1 MVTEGTYEVD
11 VLPDKWTAVTRD
23 HKYAAHFE
31 HSIAVTKN
39 GPEILS
45 IGDRGLV
52 PLQAAVP
59 PESVL
64 GYIQF
69 PVFLIEADCAG
80 SCPA

>member
-23 HKYAAHFE
+23 HTYAAHFE

-52 PLQAAVP
+52 RYKPQYP
-59 PESVL
+59 QN
-64 GYIQF
+64 QF
-69 PVFLIEADCAG
+69 
-80 SCPA
+80 